1 MNTILNLLSSIG
13 TAVAGFFNWKTSKVA
28 QRRALEE
35 DLNAKESEK
44 AKLKSEIAKAVHTG
58 DDEKLNEIVS
68 RLLPMFLC
76 VFLFSVI
83 SGCIGASTVIKYIPT
98 DRKIESC
105 TNSIGI
111 ACKAVPNAVFEEL
124 LSARIELDYL
134 RKEMKIDKQ
143 LSK

>member
-68 RLLPMFLC
+68 RLLLTI
-76 VFLFSVI
+76 LFIYSI
-83 SGCIGASTVIKYIPT
+83 SFASGCIGDSTVIKYIPT

-105 TNSIGI
+105 TNSIGV